1 MNQDGT
7 KFVDNKDRK
16 NAAKIEEDGFY
27 LEQQAKSP
35 PQPPPKPPP
44 PPTMTQTISSRD
56 SKYESPLLKKY
67 KFENG
72 RYHSITTGS
81 MFENM
86 ISCVPGGGCFEAL
99 DVWKTEHFVNVRAI
113 DDKIRKKYRES
124 SGGHSGYTFHSLSS
138 DEMHIFCNCLK
149 NAI

>member
-7 KFVDNKDRK
+7 KFVDNEDRK

-56 SKYESPLLKKY
+56 SKYENPLLKKY

-86 ISCVPGGGCFEAL
+86 ISYVPGGGAFDALEIWKSQKFEP
-99 DVWKTEHFVNVRAI
+99 VRAI
-113 DDKIRKKYRES
+113 DNKIREAYRKQ
-124 SGGHSGYTFHSLSS
+124 SGGHGGYTFHSLTPHEFAVFQS
-138 DEMHIFCNCLK
+138 CLFS
-149 NAI
+149 